1 MWLLNIFTFLIVT
14 IYIAH
19 KTKENMAEVFPVT
32 ACGLIF
38 ILYVLAYFRC
48 LSWID
53 GISIGIIGCSILGA
67 IKSNRAKRKEWLVKC
82 KELLCQPVTL
92 MVLVSII
99 MISLLVQDR
108 IALWWDDVNFWA
120 TDVKSIYYLNG
131 FAGKYGNAAPEFGD
145 YPPGVQLFKW
155 WFLHFNPH
163 EFKEGLMFAGY
174 YTLNILL
181 LAPLFSNMKS
191 GKNKI
196 LNGVQY
202 VCAGVCLFLLPSVIE
217 TFYLEGNCS
226 DLPMGIAYGLFL
238 WSVIDEKNHNVI
250 FSYVRQIFSL
260 SLVMICKNTGFQ
272 WVIYG
277 LLFWFVYHWFLWKEE
292 RKGILFRVVGV
303 SFLPVVLEGSWLL
316 SCLLK
321 RRVAKLTGAGLKMAV
336 SGVVP
341 VVDYR
346 MDLVENFIKGFTIEP
361 IHRQNTIGIDLSVLV
376 FILLAVALICILRKE
391 QVISKQQNRLLLG
404 FFGISGAVSY
414 GITLVAHLTI
424 FVTELQYLEA
434 RVMTA
439 SIERYGVPFTMGL
452 FYVLWGLWVNRE
464 HKWSKKSYIFAMLF
478 VILCG
483 QWPGA
488 YHALAGYRSELADKR
503 AERALMV
510 EEEAHLFAEKTKDI
524 WKDRGTRILYMRDGS
539 KNHWVKDTYINYE
552 VSPLGVVYGNISESL
567 SQPEVC
573 RQIIEESHA
582 SYLYADRTQVES
594 STLFG
599 EMTDGF
605 EYETLYKIEV
615 QEGNIRLLP
624 IKQNDILER

>member
-1 MWLLNIFTFLIVT
+1 MWLLNIIAFLIVT

-19 KTKENMAEVFPVT
+19 KTKESMAEVFPVT

-48 LSWID
+48 LSLVD
-53 GISIGIIGCSILGA
+53 GISLGIIGCCIFFVMRKDKSKIREWL
-67 IKSNRAKRKEWLVKC
+67 IKSKG
-82 KELLCQPVTL
+82 LLCQPITL
-92 MVLVSII
+92 VIIISCVIVS
-99 MISLLVQDR
+99 LAVQNR

-181 LAPLFSNMKS
+181 LAPLFSKMKS
-191 GKNKI
+191 GKNKL
-196 LNGVQY
+196 LNGIQY
-202 VCAGVCLFLLPSVIE
+202 ICAGVCLFLMPSVIE

-238 WSVIDEKNHNVI
+238 WSVIDEKNHNLK
-250 FSYVRQIFSL
+250 FSRLRQIFSL

-272 WVIYG
+272 WVVYG
-277 LLFWFVYHWFLWKEE
+277 LIFWFVYHWFMYKEE
-292 RKGILFRVVGV
+292 RKGILLRFIRVAL
-303 SFLPVVLEGSWLL
+303 FPVMLEGSWLL

-321 RRVAKLTGAGLKMAV
+321 RRVAKLTGAGIKMAV

-341 VVDYR
+341 AVDYR
-346 MDLVENFIKGFTIEP
+346 MELVENFIKGFTIEP

-376 FILLAVALICILRKE
+376 FILLAAAFLLLLSKE
-391 QVISKQQNRLLLG
+391 QMVTKKQSNLLLG
-404 FFGISGAVSY
+404 FFGISGVVSY
-414 GITLVAHLTI
+414 GITLMAHLTI

-452 FYVLWGLWVNRE
+452 LYVLWGIWVNRE
-464 HKWSKKSYIFAMLF
+464 HKRSEKSYIFAMLF
-478 VILCG
+478 VVLCG
-483 QWPGA
+483 QWQGA
-488 YHALAGYRSELADKR
+488 YHALAGYRSELVEKKT
-503 AERALMV
+503 ERALMV

-524 WKDRGTRILYMRDGS
+524 WKEKGTRVLYMRDGS

-567 SQPEVC
+567 LQPGVC
-573 RQIIEESHA
+573 SRIIEESHA
-582 SYLYADRTQVES
+582 AYLYADRTQMES
-594 STLFG
+594 GMLFE
-599 EMTDGF
+599 EMADDF

-615 QEGNIRLLP
+615 QGGKIRLLP
-624 IKQNDILER
+624 VK

>member
-1 MWLLNIFTFLIVT
+1 MWLLNIIAFLIVT
-14 IYIAH
+14 IYVAH
-19 KTKENMAEVFPVT
+19 KTKESMAEIFPLT

-38 ILYVLAYFRC
+38 ILYVFAYFRC

-53 GISIGIIGCSILGA
+53 GISLGIIGYSILS
-67 IKSNRAKRKEWLVKC
+67 ILRSDKVKRREWLVKT
-82 KELLCQPVTL
+82 KDLLCQPVTL
-92 MVLVSII
+92 TVLISCAV
-99 MISLLVQDR
+99 ISLLVQDR

-181 LAPLFSNMKS
+181 LAPLFSNMKNR
-191 GKNKI
+191 KNKI
-196 LNGVQY
+196 WNVVQY
-202 VCAGVCLFLLPSVIE
+202 VGAGVCLFLLPSVVE

-238 WSVIDEKNHNVI
+238 WSVIDERNHNVK
-250 FSYVRQIFSL
+250 FSYVRQSFAL
-260 SLVMICKNTGFQ
+260 ALVMICKNTGFQ

-277 LLFWFVYHWFLWKEE
+277 LLLWLVYHWFLYKEE
-292 RKGILFRVVGV
+292 RKGIFLRFIGI

-321 RRVAKLTGAGLKMAV
+321 RRVAKLTGAGIKMAV

-341 VVDYR
+341 AVDYR
-346 MDLVENFIKGFTIEP
+346 MELVENFIKGFTIEP

-376 FILLAVALICILRKE
+376 FILLAIVVMLLLRKE
-391 QVISKQQNRLLLG
+391 QVITKRQSNILLG
-404 FFGISGAVSY
+404 FFGISGVVSY
-414 GITLVAHLTI
+414 GITLIAHLTI

-439 SIERYGVPFTMGL
+439 SIERYGAPFTMGL

-464 HKWSKKSYIFAMLF
+464 HKWGEKSYVFAMLF

-488 YHALAGYRSELADKR
+488 YHALAGYRSELGDKK

-510 EEEAHLFAEKTKDI
+510 EEEAHLFAEKTKDV
-524 WKDRGTRILYMRDGS
+524 WKDKGTRVLYMRDGS

-552 VSPLGVVYGNISESL
+552 VSPVGVVYGNISESL
-567 SQPEVC
+567 SQLEVC
-573 RQIIEESHA
+573 RQVIEESHA
-582 SYLYADRTQVES
+582 SYLYADKTQIS
-594 STLFG
+594 SNALFG
-599 EMTDGF
+599 EMADDF

-615 QEGNIRLLP
+615 QGGKIRLLP
-624 IKQNDILER
+624 VK

>member
-1 MWLLNIFTFLIVT
+1 MWILNMIAFLIVT
-14 IYIAH
+14 LYIAH
-19 KTKENMAEVFPVT
+19 KTRETMSEVFPIT

-53 GISIGIIGCSILGA
+53 GISVGVIGCGILG
-67 IKSNRAKRKEWLVKC
+67 IVKSDRAKRKEWLIQS
-82 KELLCQPVTL
+82 KELLCQPITL
-92 MVLVSII
+92 VVLISCVLVG
-99 MISLLVQDR
+99 LLVQDR

-155 WFLHFNPH
+155 WFLHFSPK

-181 LAPLFSNMKS
+181 LAPLFSKMKS
-191 GKNKI
+191 SKNKI
-196 LNGVQY
+196 LSGIQY
-202 VCAGVCLFLLPSVIE
+202 ICAGICLFLLPSVIE

-238 WSVIDEKNHNVI
+238 WSVIDEKNHNVK
-250 FSYVRQIFSL
+250 FSYVRQSFAL
-260 SLVMICKNTGFQ
+260 ALVMICKNTGFQ

-277 LLFWFVYHWFLWKEE
+277 LLFWLVYHWVLQKEE
-292 RKGILFRVVGV
+292 RKGILLRWIGVGC
-303 SFLPVVLEGSWLL
+303 LPVVLEGSWLL

-321 RRVAKLTGAGLKMAV
+321 RRVAKLTGAGIKMAV

-341 VVDYR
+341 TVDYR

-361 IHRQNTIGIDLSVLV
+361 IHRQNTIGIDLSVLA
-376 FILLAVALICILRKE
+376 FILLAIGGICFLRKE
-391 QVISKQQNRLLLG
+391 QVISQKQSKVVLG
-404 FFGISGAVSY
+404 FFGISGMISY

-452 FYVLWGLWVNRE
+452 LYVLWGLWVQRK
-464 HKWSKKSYIFAMLF
+464 HKWSKKSYLFAMLF
-478 VILCG
+478 VMLCG
-483 QWPGA
+483 QWPGT
-488 YHALAGYRSELADKR
+488 YHALVGYRSELADKK

-510 EEEAHLFAEKTKDI
+510 EEEAHLFAMKTEDI
-524 WKDRGTRILYMRDGS
+524 WKEKGTRILYMRDGS

-567 SQPEVC
+567 SMPEVC
-573 RQIIEESHA
+573 RQVIEESHA
-582 SYLYADRTQVES
+582 AYLYADKTQIVS
-594 STLFG
+594 DTLFK
-599 EMTDGF
+599 EMTDCF
-605 EYETLYKIEV
+605 EYETLYKIET
-615 QEGNIRLLP
+615 EGGKVRLLP
-624 IKQNDILER
+624 IE